1 MNEERLRTRAVKN
14 ERPTSEGWPY
24 KRECEQGRR
33 GCWQDAVDEILR
45 RKRRS

>member
-14 ERPTSEGWPY
+14 EWPASEGWPY
-24 KRECEQGRR
+24 KSECGQGRR
-33 GCWQDAVDEILR
+33 GWWQDAVDEILR